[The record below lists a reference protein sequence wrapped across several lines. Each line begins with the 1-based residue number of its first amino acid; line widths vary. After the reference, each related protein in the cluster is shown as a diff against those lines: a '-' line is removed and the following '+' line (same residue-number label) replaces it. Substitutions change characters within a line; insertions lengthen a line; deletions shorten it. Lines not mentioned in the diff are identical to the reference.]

1 MPGIE
6 VEIDK
11 NPITAL
17 EVEIN
22 KNPLNQLAVFFVL
35 HKFV

>member
-1 MPGIE
+1 MPGSE